1 MERTMVIVKPDAVNR
16 ALIGEV
22 VSRFEKKGLKVV
34 GLKMDHLSEETLK
47 EHYAHHAKKPFFEG
61 LKNFMRK
68 APAVLMVLEG
78 NEAIEVVRHMAGE
91 TASTKALPGTIRGD
105 LALSMQSNIVHASD
119 SEENAKAEI
128 KRFFKKEDLFSYT
141 KIDSEVLYAEDERK

>member
-1 MERTMVIVKPDAVNR
+1 MERTLVIVKPDAVNR
-16 ALIGEV
+16 ALVGEV
-22 VSRFEKKGLKVV
+22 VSRFEKKGLKLV
-34 GLKMDHLSEETLK
+34 GLKMEHLSEETLK

-78 NEAIEVVRHMAGE
+78 NKAVDVVRQMAGE

-119 SEENAKAEI
+119 SLETAEKEI
-128 KRFFKKEDLFSYT
+128 KRFFKKDELHSYP